1 MIRAADIAESKFSGH
16 GMLACDPHRK
26 ADAENIGHLSG
37 DQSMI
42 SETPVAAFGA
52 TVESASHQKQWKANF
67 YVDETDTYLHIECVY
82 PFFNTFPIE

>member
-1 MIRAADIAESKFSGH
+1 LLFSIDEKMIRAADIAESKFSGH

-52 TVESASHQKQWKANF
+52 TVESASHQKQ
-67 YVDETDTYLHIECVY
+67 
-82 PFFNTFPIE
+82 